1 MCEASEVLTKT
12 KYVTGSNYLECEY
25 VGLKKKKKKK
35 TPEYDDSVR

>member
-12 KYVTGSNYLECEY
+12 KCVTGSNYLECEY
-25 VGLKKKKKKK
+25 VGLKKKK